1 MRGNQYTKEFKDSTV
16 QLALNSEKSV
26 LKIGA
31 DLDVNPKTI
40 YNWIR
45 EYKVENN
52 IKIDSR
58 KTAQTSTA
66 KETINDENK
75 RLRAENK
82 TLNQHE
88 NLYQVYSV
96 LLANYDLNQLYLL

>member
-1 MRGNQYTKEFKDSTV
+1 MRGSQYTKEFKDSTV

-52 IKIDSR
+52 IKGFIFFHL
-58 KTAQTSTA
+58 K
-66 KETINDENK
+66 IIPNIPM
-75 RLRAENK
+75 
-82 TLNQHE
+82 
-88 NLYQVYSV
+88 
-96 LLANYDLNQLYLL
+96 